1 MVEEPEGPDLLGEAG
16 RDDEGVA
23 KRLQEVIFA
32 LQEMCH
38 VQDEVHE
45 LCTGCVKCS
54 VHNQEYCIFSSVH
67 MTVISLKTLYGFSM
81 FGYNGLNRHVVDARH
96 QHQLQKSLQ
105 VRGWIALVCAVL
117 RNPYGPMLLVHLSHH
132 TLDQ

>member
-23 KRLQEVIFA
+23 KGLQEVIFA

-54 VHNQEYCIFSSVH
+54 LHDQEYCIFTSVH
-67 MTVISLKTLYGFSM
+67 MTVTVIPLRTLYGFSM
-81 FGYNGLNRHVVDARH
+81 VGYNGLNRYVVNARH
-96 QHQLQKSLQ
+96 QHQLQ
-105 VRGWIALVCAVL
+105 
-117 RNPYGPMLLVHLSHH
+117 
-132 TLDQ
+132 